1 MMPSD
6 AYRLYQV
13 ERLKTAA
20 EIRRA
25 DEHAGRFAA
34 TVARLVRGAFRPA
47 RPAQPARPA
56 RPAPTTLKP
65 RPGMARAVVSRVA
78 EPAGRQAG

>member
-6 AYRLYQV
+6 SYRLYQV

-25 DEHAGRFAA
+25 DEHAGRLAA
-34 TVARLVRGAFRPA
+34 TVTRLV
-47 RPAQPARPA
+47 
-56 RPAPTTLKP
+56 
-65 RPGMARAVVSRVA
+65 RAVVSRA
-78 EPAGRQAG
+78 AQPAGPRGRMIEMMEGR